1 MDPTQDYLWV
11 SGTSLFTMR
20 LLIDGAVNIY
30 EEIDCDLA
38 QFVRSEGHLSSHIM
52 IETVGTALY
61 SLQRLIHDLQER
73 QVKEALHC

>member
-11 SGTSLFTMR
+11 SGNSLFTMR

-52 IETVGTALY
+52 LETVGTALY
-61 SLQRLIHDLQER
+61 SLQRLIRDLQER
-73 QVKEALHC
+73 QVKEALRC